1 MEMNILFKKESY
13 EGEWKVPC
21 LGRAFEGWEILK
33 TSEAVRSWEDRH
45 LQ

>member
-13 EGEWKVPC
+13 EGERKVRC

-33 TSEAVRSWEDRH
+33 TSETVRSWEDWH